1 MRWLNILGMTLQF
14 FSFWFAA
21 PEILGEEKLKHY
33 ENKIKRYLS
42 NLPTLI
48 FGVPSIILI
57 FIFFGSGGKSSG
69 SGEFSIVLLILAF
82 IFRNRLKKRFEEKV
96 MKPFLDTL
104 IENDDKRQNYLRI
117 AAALFTAGFI
127 CSIMATALNE

>member
-1 MRWLNILGMTLQF
+1 MKWINILGMTLQF

-42 NLPTLI
+42 NIPTLV

-57 FIFFGSGGKSSG
+57 FAFIGSDGKSSG
-69 SGEFSIVLLILAF
+69 NAESSVLLLILAI
-82 IFRNRLKKRFEEKV
+82 IFRKGLKRRFEEKI

-104 IENDDKRQNYLRI
+104 IESDDKRQDYLRI
-117 AAALFTAGFI
+117 AAALFTAGFL
-127 CSIMATALNE
+127 CSAMAALLS